1 MEFGGNQPLC
11 RKASDS
17 EMVGGKS
24 WNKGLEQERKWAENR
39 RSELEIGVLL
49 MGGPWEEFNAELL

>member
-49 MGGPWEEFNAELL
+49 MRGPLGRI